1 MSDMHG
7 DAGEGMPATE
17 RERRSDYA
25 DQNGLR
31 IKKAEEEECSGDR
44 KQKQSFSWVPAFL
57 INLFPAYKYSR
68 VGGTEDFGMCN
79 RK

>member
-7 DAGEGMPATE
+7 DAGEGS
-17 RERRSDYA
+17 RRLS
-25 DQNGLR
+25 GSEGVITR
-31 IKKAEEEECSGDR
+31 IKTDYESR
-44 KQKQSFSWVPAFL
+44 KQKRRNVQETENKNS
-57 INLFPAYKYSR
+57 LFPAYKYSR

>member
-17 RERRSDYA
+17 RERKSDYA

-31 IKKAEEEECSGDR
+31 IKKAEER
-44 KQKQSFSWVPAFL
+44 KVQEAEKKQSFSWVPAFL
-57 INLFPAYKYSR
+57 INLLPAYKYSR

>member
-31 IKKAEEEECSGDR
+31 IKKAEEEECSGE
-44 KQKQSFSWVPAFL
+44 QKTKTVFFL
-57 INLFPAYKYSR
+57 GSCFP
-68 VGGTEDFGMCN
+68 D
-79 RK
+79 

>member
-7 DAGEGMPATE
+7 DAGEGN
-17 RERRSDYA
+17 RRLSA
-25 DQNGLR
+25 SEGVITR
-31 IKKAEEEECSGDR
+31 IKTDYESRKQKRRNVQENR

-68 VGGTEDFGMCN
+68 VSGTEDFGMCN